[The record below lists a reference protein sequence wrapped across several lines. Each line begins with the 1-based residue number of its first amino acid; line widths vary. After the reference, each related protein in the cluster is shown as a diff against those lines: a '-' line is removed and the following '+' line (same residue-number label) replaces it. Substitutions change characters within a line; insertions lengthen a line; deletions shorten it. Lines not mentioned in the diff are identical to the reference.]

1 MCLPA
6 GGELRLQ
13 KLKLESEN
21 LELNRIFFNKNQVRS
36 KFCILDFLT
45 RKSKFSIFFFNLYPL
60 TAADG
65 FKLMV
70 CFYNLKVKIIISMSF
85 LITILHKILSFHRF
99 LYFSDQ
105 NSTRKRSKT
114 IYNDPK

>member
-1 MCLPA
+1 MCLAA

-45 RKSKFSIFFFNLYPL
+45 RKLKLLNFFFNLYPL

-70 CFYNLKVKIIISMSF
+70 CFYNLKVKIIIFMSF

-99 LYFSDQ
+99 LYLSDQ